1 MIVRHPPPSFP
12 NFWLPSQI
20 TIWYLLR
27 VNLGNLDIIEAVMD
41 NLPVGVF
48 VKDASNDFRFVVWNK
63 KQEEITQLPAA
74 TALGKTDEELFSKEA
89 ADVFHAMDKE
99 VLDSGMLKKI
109 PQESIRTKAGKR
121 YLRTLKL
128 PMNDPTTGRILLLGI
143 SEDITESVE
152 TQKELERLNERFD
165 ATNQELQETQNQL
178 FQAEKL
184 DSIGRLAAGV
194 AHEVK
199 NPLAMLLLG
208 IDYLDGGVSE
218 DDENIPVILKQM
230 REGVT
235 RADSIV
241 RGLVDFSSQ
250 SALNRKK
257 SRIRD
262 VFNNTLLLVKHEL
275 VRSNVKLRL
284 GIVDNLPSVYLDV
297 PKFEQVLINLILN
310 AIQAMADREQ
320 RELTITAQTE
330 KLQNVDPD
338 EGARTLRIFRDNDIV
353 VVVRIQD
360 NGTGIDPENI
370 DKIFDPFFT
379 TKATGDGTGLG
390 LSITRKIVELH
401 DGKLQLKNRADGADG
416 TIAEITL
423 PTRLANTAHIKSPK
437 LKQDNP
443 N

>member
-1 MIVRHPPPSFP
+1 M
-12 NFWLPSQI
+12 
-20 TIWYLLR
+20 
-27 VNLGNLDIIEAVMD
+27 NLGNVDIIEAVMD

-48 VKDASNDFRFVVWNK
+48 VKDASDDFRFVVWNK
-63 KQEEITQLPAA
+63 KQEEITQMSAA
-74 TALGKTDEELFSKEA
+74 TALGKTDEQLFSKEA
-89 ADVFHAMDKE
+89 AELFRSIDEDV
-99 VLDSGMLKKI
+99 LNSGKLKKI

-128 PMNDPTTGRILLLGI
+128 PMNDPTTGRILLVGI

-152 TQKELERLNERFD
+152 TQKELERLSERFN
-165 ATNQELQETQNQL
+165 ATSRELQETQNQL

-208 IDYLDGGVSE
+208 VDYLDGGIAE
-218 DDENIPVILKQM
+218 DDPNIPVILKQM

-250 SALNRKK
+250 SAIERKK
-257 SRIRD
+257 TRIRD
-262 VFNNTLLLVKHEL
+262 VFNSTLLLVKHEL
-275 VRSNVKLRL
+275 VRANVKLRL
-284 GIVDNLPSVYLDV
+284 GIADGLPSVYLDV

-310 AIQAMADREQ
+310 AIQASGEQ
-320 RELTITAQTE
+320 KKKEITITAQTE
-330 KLQNVDPD
+330 RLKNVDPD
-338 EGARTLRIFRDNDIV
+338 EGARTLRTFRENDLV

-360 NGTGIDPENI
+360 NGTGIDPDNI

-379 TKATGDGTGLG
+379 TKATGEGTGLG
-390 LSITRKIVELH
+390 LSITRKIIELH
-401 DGKLQLKNRADGADG
+401 DGKLQLKNRTDEVTG

-423 PTRLANTAHIKSPK
+423 PTRLGNTANIKSPK
-437 LKQDNP
+437 SKTEDSD
-443 N
+443 